1 MIQFL
6 MRSGGVESICL
17 VIFMVYNHWMKR
29 ERNIYNNSRCI
40 KWCIYYMNYERRIT
54 YKEMKEEEKET
65 YYKPFAFYNM
75 HSYDG

>member
-29 ERNIYNNSRCI
+29 ERNIYNNSIPLHR
-40 KWCIYYMNYERRIT
+40 M
-54 YKEMKEEEKET
+54 
-65 YYKPFAFYNM
+65 AFIISLLLSTICTVM
-75 HSYDG
+75 MIST

>member
-29 ERNIYNNSRCI
+29 ERNIYNNSIPLHRMCI
-40 KWCIYYMNYERRIT
+40 FSN
-54 YKEMKEEEKET
+54 
-65 YYKPFAFYNM
+65 
-75 HSYDG
+75 